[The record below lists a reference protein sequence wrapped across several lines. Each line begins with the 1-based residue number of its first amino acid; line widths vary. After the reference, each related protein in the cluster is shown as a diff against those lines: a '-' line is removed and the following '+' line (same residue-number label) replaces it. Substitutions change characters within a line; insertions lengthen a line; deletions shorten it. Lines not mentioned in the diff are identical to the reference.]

1 MIPKTIHYIWF
12 GGKPLPKLAE
22 KCIASWQRYLPDY
35 EIKRWDESNFDIGM
49 IPYTREAAAAK
60 KWAFVSDYARFWIL
74 YHYGGIYFDTD
85 VEVIRPME
93 DILARG
99 AYMGCENYDAAVD
112 NTINPGLGFACE
124 AGSPT
129 LQAIM
134 EEYKGRHFDPD
145 HIDKTIV
152 YYTTEYF
159 CRQGYDAQNSK
170 DIQQVA
176 GFFIYPKEYFCP
188 ALLNLWENITPN
200 TRTIHH
206 YAGTW
211 LKPQYR
217 FFHSIYFN
225 GIAKNRRLAP
235 LYLRIKNLFKR

>member
-22 KCIASWQRYLPDY
+22 KCIASWKKYLPDY
-35 EIKRWDESNFDIGM
+35 EIKRWDESNFDINI
-49 IPYTREAAAAK
+49 IPYTQEAAAAK

-85 VEVIRPME
+85 VEVIRPMN

-99 AYMGCENYDAAVD
+99 AYMGCECDDVSQGV
-112 NTINPGLGFACE
+112 TIAPGLGFACE
-124 AGSPT
+124 SGSTT

-134 EEYKGRHFDPD
+134 DEYTERHFDPE

-152 YYTTEYF
+152 QHTTDYF
-159 CRQGYDAQNSK
+159 CTQGFDDCNPN

-176 GFFIYPKEYFCP
+176 NFTIYPKEYFCP
-188 ALLNLWENITPN
+188 ALLNLWNNITPN

-206 YAGTW
+206 YAGSW
-211 LKPQYR
+211 QKPQYQ

-225 GIAKNRRLAP
+225 IVAKNKVLGP
-235 LYLRIKNLFKR
+235 LYLRIKQLLKR

>member
-22 KCIASWQRYLPDY
+22 KCIASCKKYLPDY
-35 EIKRWDESNFDIGM
+35 EIKRWDESNFDINI
-49 IPYTREAAAAK
+49 IPYTQEAAAAK

-85 VEVIRPME
+85 VEVIRPMN

-99 AYMGCENYDAAVD
+99 AYMGCERDDVSQGV
-112 NTINPGLGFACE
+112 TINPGLGFACE
-124 AGSPT
+124 AGAPT

-134 EEYKGRHFDPD
+134 DEYTERHFDPE

-152 YYTTEYF
+152 HHTTEYF
-159 CRQGYDAQNSK
+159 CTQGFDDRNPN
-170 DIQQVA
+170 DIQQVVD
-176 GFFIYPKEYFCP
+176 FTIYPKEYFCP

-206 YAGTW
+206 YAGSW
-211 LKPQYR
+211 QNPYKRMIMRL
-217 FFHSIYFN
+217 YFRY
-225 GIAKNRRLAP
+225 IAKNP
-235 LYLRIKNLFKR
+235 LLSPIYSKIKKIIS